1 MDMAAQGAGAVKSI
15 SDAAAGGQAAGFDV
29 KALLGQVVK
38 NVQQSPKAQQELAD
52 MGKNV
57 MQQAGMPAQ

>member
-1 MDMAAQGAGAVKSI
+1 MDVGAGPGAVPAALRVV
-15 SDAAAGGQAAGFDV
+15 DAAEEAQEVDV

-52 MGKNV
+52 MGKSV
-57 MQQAGMPAQ
+57 MQQAGAPAQ